1 MQRTF
6 VTFACFAAVLC
17 LLPGICQ
24 ADIIYEY
31 STVLD
36 VESGPDTSGLDGASV
51 TVNFMVA
58 SGATYVERLG
68 FPAVPTF
75 VETVTLSGTS
85 GGVNDGIFALPA
97 LAFYP
102 SFAGFF
108 TEPAGLFI
116 VFALPE
122 PDNTFLVIRGN
133 TVPTAS
139 GQLVNV
145 GDPVALAHFVPAV
158 SAGIAWE
165 ADGSVYAQTGTSIN
179 AFETTAVP
187 DPATLLLLGT
197 GLAGLT
203 AARVWRR
210 R

>member
-24 ADIIYEY
+24 AHIIYEY

-36 VESGPDTSGLDGASV
+36 VKSGPDTSGLDGASV
-51 TVNFMVA
+51 TVNFTVA
-58 SGATYVERLG
+58 SGATYVERFGL
-68 FPAVPTF
+68 PAVPAF
-75 VETVTLSGTS
+75 DETVTLSGTS

-108 TEPAGLFI
+108 TEPAGSFI
-116 VFALPE
+116 VFVLT
-122 PDNTFLVIRGN
+122 DNTFLEIRGN

-145 GDPVALAHFVPAV
+145 GDPVALADFVPAV
-158 SAGIAWE
+158 SAGLAWD
-165 ADGSVYAQTGTSIN
+165 ADGSVYAQTGTSIS
-179 AFETTAVP
+179 AFDTTAVP
-187 DPATLLLLGT
+187 EPATLLLLGT
-197 GLAGLT
+197 GLAGLG